1 MDRRY
6 EQLATAAMEV
16 VEHPRSKHALE
27 TLRHMLT
34 HKQCKTCWKELPH
47 TEFGKQESTF
57 DGYRNHCKTCRSEA
71 RR

>member
-6 EQLATAAMEV
+6 KQLVEASLALAEQ
-16 VEHPRSKHALE
+16 PRSQRARDKL
-27 TLRHMLT
+27 LHMLNY
-34 HKQCKTCWKELPH
+34 KMCRTCWEEKPVS
-47 TEFGKQESTF
+47 EFGKQESTF